1 MSLGPIIGLGSIC
14 QPFPA
19 GPLTRGSASPDP
31 WIQGLGA
38 QVLSSRSKLTPFP
51 HMVLGASRAMRVSL
65 ERLLGT
71 CAPKPWIHGSGLA
84 DPRVNGPSLVTTTQG
99 DQTCRERLADASE
112 TYN

>member
-1 MSLGPIIGLGSIC
+1 MVVTSE
-14 QPFPA
+14 

-51 HMVLGASRAMRVSL
+51 HKVLGASRAMRVSL

-71 CAPKPWIHGSGLA
+71 CASNSWWICVSGLLH
-84 DPRVNGPSLVTTTQG
+84 PRINGPPLVTTTQG
-99 DQTCRERLADASE
+99 DQTCRKRLADAS
-112 TYN
+112 